1 MFLLYMTLFQEN
13 ARNSHVTNYDFET
26 VFVGDEEGRNEMT
39 NGKAKDTAE
48 LGKDDQGQAGR
59 KNNSKKVIVLPTRI
73 LPPRN
78 KQKSKHTSSPY
89 TSQVGKPA
97 PVKNVV
103 KGKKQK
109 KITKRIKAAG
119 NPDKMIELFNWL
131 ESERLVTYIYD
142 VVH

>member
-1 MFLLYMTLFQEN
+1 MLYITLFQET
-13 ARNSHVTNYDFET
+13 AHNSQVANYDSET
-26 VFVGDEEGRNEMT
+26 VFVWDEEGRKEMT
-39 NGKAKDTAE
+39 NGKAKDTAKV
-48 LGKDDQGQAGR
+48 GKDDQGQEGR
-59 KNNSKKVIVLPTRI
+59 KNNSKKVVVLPTRI
-73 LPPRN
+73 LPPCN

-97 PVKNVV
+97 PAKNIV

-131 ESERLVTYIYD
+131 ESDRLVTYIYD